1 MWAIDPGGYD
11 AKTKAT
17 ALAVFERIPVA
28 KQDLVGQL
36 IESLGGTDTHWQI
49 VELSTSHAPTLLARL
64 MTVEG
69 LDAVVCEGWRS
80 TSFGRGGSTEPTA
93 QTIGAIRWACD
104 WRGIEI
110 VTQAN
115 NIKTA
120 GLAAMG
126 RHGIELRGKNQHQ
139 RDAEMHGWNY
149 VLRTLK
155 V

>member
-11 AKTKAT
+11 AKAKAT
-17 ALAVFERIPVA
+17 ALALFEF
-28 KQDLVGQL
+28 
-36 IESLGGTDTHWQI
+36 DTVNLSEWEI
-49 VELSTSHAPTLLARL
+49 VELSTSYAPTLLARL
-64 MTVEG
+64 MEAETDG
-69 LDAVVCEGWRS
+69 LTVVCEGWRS

-93 QTIGAIRWACD
+93 QTIGAIRFVCD
-104 WRGIEI
+104 YRGIEL

-126 RHGIELRGKNQHQ
+126 RAGIELRGKNQHQ

-149 VLRTLK
+149 VLRKLA
-155 V
+155 